1 MELKP
6 GSRWKSIV
14 CGAEVVVVRP
24 PGERGELE
32 CGGHTMVPSESD
44 PPNGSRLDPAHAD
57 GVEMG
62 KRYTS
67 AAAEIEVLCVK
78 SGEGS
83 LAYAGVPLELKDAK
97 PLPSSD

>member
-6 GSRWKSIV
+6 GSRWKSVV

-24 PGERGELE
+24 PAADGTLE
-32 CGGHTMVPSESD
+32 CGGHPMAPSECD
-44 PPNGSRLDPAHAD
+44 PFDGLSIEPAHA
-57 GVEMG
+57 GGLEIG

-78 SGEGS
+78 PGEGS
-83 LAYAGVPLELKDAK
+83 LAYAGVPLEPKEAK